1 MTIHP
6 RNGRCSGEQFFFFFF
21 AEDGLKIWLFD
32 CRDMQSSLLR
42 LLPVNQEEDL
52 HVVPVFSENHHP
64 VHSQEER
71 EENAKRI
78 PCPFL
83 AGSPGGGWAD

>member
-1 MTIHP
+1 MVSRYGTLVAA
-6 RNGRCSGEQFFFFFF
+6 FV
-21 AEDGLKIWLFD
+21 
-32 CRDMQSSLLR
+32 QSSLLR
-42 LLPVNQEEDL
+42 LLPLNQEEDL
-52 HVVPVFSENHHP
+52 HQNPSP

-83 AGSPGGGWAD
+83 AGSGGAVGAD

>member
-1 MTIHP
+1 MIV
-6 RNGRCSGEQFFFFFF
+6 FFEVQMSTSCIFFPKMVSRYGTLVAAFV
-21 AEDGLKIWLFD
+21 
-32 CRDMQSSLLR
+32 QSSLLR
-42 LLPVNQEEDL
+42 LLPLNQEEDL
-52 HVVPVFSENHHP
+52 HQNPSL

-83 AGSPGGGWAD
+83 AGSGGGSWG